1 MQIDS
6 MKTFCDLAETRSF
19 TRAAQING
27 VTQSAVSQTITA
39 LERQFTARLIERSK
53 RNSQLTREGHIFYDA
68 CKEILETYKSLRTKI
83 KETQETISGKF
94 HVAAIYSIGLHVLPP
109 YLKAFMKRFP
119 TVNVGIA
126 YAHSEEIYEQVFGN
140 AVDLGLVACPARHHG
155 LEIVPLFK
163 EPFVL
168 ICAPGH
174 PLANQKSVKL
184 KALSGEKFV
193 SLEPGLPTRRL
204 LDRFMKTH
212 KVAAR
217 HVMEFDNYQTV
228 KRAVEIESGIAVV
241 PKSVVK
247 EEVAAR
253 TLAAVPL
260 EGNVTRDLAA
270 IHKRNKAMSS
280 AMKEFLALLK
290 KPLAHEKP

>member
-6 MKTFCDLAETRSF
+6 MKTFCDLAETKSF

-68 CKEILETYKSLRTKI
+68 CKEILDTYESLRTKI

-94 HVAAIYSIGLHVLPP
+94 HVAAVYSVGLHVLPP
-109 YLKAFMKRFP
+109 YIKAFMKKFP
-119 TVNVGIA
+119 TVNVRVS
-126 YAHSEEIYEQVFGN
+126 YAHSEDVYEQVFGN
-140 AVDLGLVACPARHHG
+140 AVDLGLVACPVRHHG
-155 LEIVPLFK
+155 LEIVPLQK
-163 EPFVL
+163 ESFVVV
-168 ICAPGH
+168 CHPAN
-174 PLANQKSVKL
+174 PLAKLKSVKL

-193 SLEPGLPTRRL
+193 SLEPGLPTRRM
-204 LDRFMKTH
+204 LDRTMKAQ
-212 KVAAR
+212 KVVAR
-217 HVMEFDNYQTV
+217 HVMEFDNFQTV
-228 KRAVEIESGIAVV
+228 KRAVEIESGISIV

-253 TLAAVPL
+253 TLAAVPI
-260 EGNVTRDLAA
+260 EGTLTRELAA
-270 IHKRNKAMSS
+270 IFKRNKAMSS
-280 AMKEFLALLK
+280 ALKEFLGLLK
-290 KPLAHEKP
+290 KPPVPDKP